1 MLCKTAPPREIDFAL
16 TRGGVPIA
24 SMPVA
29 HVSSQES
36 RIKVVVRKRPLQ
48 KKETGNVIE
57 VHPQLAGQPACLT
70 LHEPKL
76 KVDMTAYI
84 ESHKFVYDDIFDD
97 GSSNRAVYD
106 ATAAPLISRL
116 FTKGTTST
124 CFAYGATG
132 AGKSKWPS
140 SPRALLWPV
149 ALARVACSLLPPARL

>member
-1 MLCKTAPPREIDFAL
+1 M
-16 TRGGVPIA
+16 
-24 SMPVA
+24 
-29 HVSSQES
+29 
-36 RIKVVVRKRPLQ
+36 VVRKRPLQ

-84 ESHKFVYDDIFDD
+84 ESHKFLYDDIFDD

-132 AGKSKWPS
+132 AGKSALAPS
-140 SPRALLWPV
+140 PPCALLPLS
-149 ALARVACSLLPPARL
+149 LARVARDSSPLARL